1 MFNITVSDFKTHGFA
16 GVGTSSWG
24 IADFDNFVLATSQDG
39 EKIIKEIIR
48 D

>member
-1 MFNITVSDFKTHGFA
+1 LFNITVADFKTHGFA

-24 IADFDNFVLATSQDG
+24 VADFDNFVLREAKEG
-39 EKIIKEIIR
+39 EKIMNKMNR